1 MYPIS
6 CSRNLWIYSAKQI
19 RLHSQSQPNCQ
30 LSRGLLKWLY
40 MWSMHYS
47 HRRGWSQKPG
57 ESTLIWRTK
66 KSSLLPELSDQ
77 QTFIHAIKCLLNTF
91 GMFFT
96 TNVFKIPTSAPELC
110 SGTGHLSSVVGWL
123 RHFSGCL
130 TWRSFRGWQSS
141 NTDFIRIK
149 STKACIPYLS
159 ALCSFH
165 QRLLR
170 PHSFCVWRLGKA
182 ALQEEACQLSPQTH
196 PSNRREGGKRNNGHF
211 HYNLIRL
218 WVWIIWALGSC
229 PPPHSSLVHF
239 FAC

>member
-1 MYPIS
+1 M
-6 CSRNLWIYSAKQI
+6 
-19 RLHSQSQPNCQ
+19 
-30 LSRGLLKWLY
+30 
-40 MWSMHYS
+40 
-47 HRRGWSQKPG
+47 

-77 QTFIHAIKCLLNTF
+77 QPFIHAIKCLLNTF

-123 RHFSGCL
+123 RYFSGCL

-141 NTDFIRIK
+141 NPDFIRIK

-165 QRLLR
+165 QRFLR
-170 PHSFCVWRLGKA
+170 PHSFCVWRLGKT
-182 ALQEEACQLSPQTH
+182 ALQEAGKLSPQTH
-196 PSNRREGGKRNNGHF
+196 PSNRRQGEKCNNGHF

-218 WVWIIWALGSC
+218 CVNYLSSRVLLPLPSFLSCSFLCLLRHDQRLGKSRKRRMQS
-229 PPPHSSLVHF
+229 PQLSLLTHLAKGF
-239 FAC
+239 GSLE